1 MLPNN
6 PRKRKNLLM
15 WGLYS
20 LLLLVIILL
29 QTVFFGQFTLAGV
42 HLLLLPIFISAVA
55 VVTSAEAGGIF
66 ALASGL
72 LWALSGGSDGG
83 VTMVCL
89 TVSGILA
96 GFLCDAVLTRHL
108 LSAVLMALLSLMV
121 TCGGVLLLRLY
132 LSPGGIFA
140 LRMSL
145 RQIILTLPLSPPM
158 YWVCKLIR
166 KVGPDN
172 G

>member
-6 PRKRKNLLM
+6 PTKRKNLFM

-20 LLLLVIILL
+20 LLLVVIILL

-42 HLLLLPIFISAVA
+42 HLLLLPLLISAVA

-89 TVSGILA
+89 TVSGVLA
-96 GFLCDAVLTRHL
+96 GYLCDAVLTRHL
-108 LSAVLMALLSLMV
+108 LSAVLMALLSLAV

-132 LSPGGIFA
+132 LGSGGIFG

-145 RQIILTLPLSPPM
+145 RQIILTLPLSPLM
-158 YWVCKLIR
+158 YWLCKLIR